1 MVITETTS
9 GQQSPE
15 SSFLSPCSWMGLP
28 GDVTFRLSTLDGGE
42 AQAGHPAEILDT
54 GEQRQSPWPWR
65 ERFPSSNGSLPLSFC
80 VGSHE
85 SSERQETLTRRPVW
99 EVGSQG
105 HEQGPGGL
113 GWDEG

>member
-1 MVITETTS
+1 M
-9 GQQSPE
+9 
-15 SSFLSPCSWMGLP
+15 SPCPWLGLP
-28 GDVTFRLSTLDGGE
+28 GDVTFRLSTLDGGK

-65 ERFPSSNGSLPLSFC
+65 EHFPSSNGSLPLSFC
-80 VGSHE
+80 VSSHE
-85 SSERQETLTRRPVW
+85 SSETQETLTRRPVW

-113 GWDEG
+113 G